1 MSTENKTEQDSVH
14 QLAASVQDVV
24 SSMFGVGAAV
34 LKTIAEATA
43 AGQGLP
49 PVTKGQG
56 PLAEMVQYSAMAF
69 ANVIRLAVSSTGL
82 VATGA
87 GVAPKTPAATG
98 ATATAHPQVHAGA
111 TLRIPLSIENPLD
124 QPMNQLIFEV
134 AGMKA
139 LQSSP
144 GEVMGMSAVRLEPAT
159 LSIAPRDF
167 EKLTVFVE
175 TTPTTATGFYELA
188 LKAAAAGLE
197 TAVRFEVV
205 PVAS

>member
-1 MSTENKTEQDSVH
+1 MSTENKTEQDAVQ

-34 LKTIAEATA
+34 SKTIAEATA

-49 PVTKGQG
+49 PVNKAQG

-87 GVAPKTPAATG
+87 GVSPKAATAAG
-98 ATATAHPQVHAGA
+98 AVSHPQVHTGA
-111 TLRIPLSIENPLD
+111 TLRIPLSIENPAE
-124 QPMNQLIFEV
+124 QPMNQLVFEV
-134 AGMKA
+134 AGIRA

-144 GEVMGMSAVRLEPAT
+144 GEVLGKSAVRLEPST

-175 TTPTTATGFYELA
+175 TSPTTATGFYELS
-188 LKAAAAGLE
+188 LKAAEAGLE

-205 PVAS
+205 PAN